1 MNYAGSRIMDIG
13 FIGLGHMGKAIAA
26 NLIKGGHKLTV
37 WNRSPGPTQDLAA
50 TGAQAAGELGDA
62 LAGEV
67 VFSMLADDKAL
78 RSQLIESGALAAAP
92 KSLLHVNL
100 ATISVAL
107 AEELT
112 ELHGNFGQG
121 YVAAPV
127 FGRPDAAAAAKL
139 NIVAAGPTALL
150 DRLQPLFDLI
160 GQKTWRMGEE
170 PRRAN
175 AVKLA
180 GNFMIGAAIEAMA
193 EASALAA
200 GYGVPAADLLDLLTS
215 TLFAA
220 PVYKSYGGLIAADRY
235 EPAAFKLHLG
245 LKDLRLAL
253 AAGEQANIPLPMASL
268 VRDHLISAVALGDG
282 EQDFAALA
290 KIAQRQAGQRKS

>member
-1 MNYAGSRIMDIG
+1 MNIG
-13 FIGLGHMGKAIAA
+13 FIGLGNMGKAIAA
-26 NLIKGGHKLTV
+26 NLMKGGHRLTV
-37 WNRSPGPTQDLAA
+37 WNRSPGPTQELVAAGAKAAA
-50 TGAQAAGELGDA
+50 TPGDT
-62 LAGEV
+62 LNGEV

-78 RSQLIESGALAAAP
+78 RSQLIDTGILASAP
-92 KSLLHVNL
+92 RALLHVNL
-100 ATISVAL
+100 ATVSVAL

-112 ELHGNFGQG
+112 ELHAKLGQG

-139 NIVAAGPTALL
+139 NIVAAGPASFI
-150 DRLQPLFDLI
+150 DRMQPLFDLI

-193 EASALAA
+193 EASTLAA
-200 GYGVPAADLLDLLTS
+200 GYGVPAADLLDLLTN
-215 TLFAA
+215 TLFAS
-220 PVYKSYGGLIAADRY
+220 PVYKGYGGLIATDRY

-253 AAGEQANIPLPMASL
+253 AAGEQANVPMPMASL
-268 VRDHLISAVALGDG
+268 VRDHLLSAVAVGDG

-290 KIAQRQAGQRKS
+290 KVAQRQAAQRKS